1 MIIVRC
7 GVSKVNKT
15 RKCPSVQAVTE
26 ADPANLPAVRNA
38 QGGRLHGQVL
48 RDPQRRRLL
57 RWRGFSLWAGGKSIL
72 RKYLGKVLP
81 PPPKKKRFNALA
93 GQQQGWSLSVEL
105 VIGGRGIRQRT
116 QKDAAVSKLMV
127 LLWRVNRLF
136 CSFYEQIQIVIDTIL
151 EMVSSLKRFINLYLY
166 NLVVRFCRVYI
177 ARLRRVIQV
186 RHVVCP
192 SGVAV
197 AS

>member
-1 MIIVRC
+1 M
-7 GVSKVNKT
+7 SKVNKT

-57 RWRGFSLWAGGKSIL
+57 RRRGFSLWAGGKSIL
-72 RKYLGKVLP
+72 RKYLGKVLFFP
-81 PPPKKKRFNALA
+81 QKNVFLMLWLVNSKA
-93 GQQQGWSLSVEL
+93 GVSRWSWSSAA
-105 VIGGRGIRQRT
+105 GGFASAHRRT
-116 QKDAAVSKLMV
+116 QRWANFWFCYGV
-127 LLWRVNRLF
+127 LTAFFAL
-136 CSFYEQIQIVIDTIL
+136 ITIVPDTML
-151 EMVSSLKRFINLYLY
+151 EMINSLKRFIHYITWIFVFVGYVPRLW
-166 NLVVRFCRVYI
+166 RVN
-177 ARLRRVIQV
+177 QV